1 MRDAVVRE
9 AAGLFDGTQD
19 AGEAL
24 GRAEDELPRLI
35 AAAQQV
41 VWDEGYDYTVQA
53 KLCHMYFTTRQYETV
68 SLPAGMYDAVRFTIG
83 KGEGKNWW
91 CVVFPPMCVSA
102 ATQSEKLSDVLDEK
116 QADIVTKPGK
126 YEVRFKAVEVFED
139 ITHQLRKWFAGQDDA
154 QDIAAESTTAAS
166 SEPSD

>member
-1 MRDAVVRE
+1 MTDKTYTKQE
-9 AAGLFDGTQD
+9 LEEMTN
-19 AGEAL
+19 AL
-24 GRAEDELPRLI
+24 LAEDNKKKKAEAKAAEQSQAEAETKEDDKSKEKGKLDDKTI
-35 AAAQQV
+35 A
-41 VWDEGYDYTVQA
+41 
-53 KLCHMYFTTRQYETV
+53 
-68 SLPAGMYDAVRFTIG
+68 SLPA
-83 KGEGKNWW
+83 
-91 CVVFPPMCVSA
+91 A
-102 ATQSEKLSDVLDEK
+102 ALIMANEKLRDMLVKGKKKGKLDSSEVSDVLDEK